1 MKNHLV
7 FFIFILVAL
16 FSFTTIAQSP
26 WILQRATG
34 LSSAQNPQ
42 IIFSAVNK
50 DVCWGSSFYSSQFV
64 RTTDGGTTWTVGTI
78 PASSGL
84 IGSRIAALDSNI
96 AFVILH
102 GASGRGIYKTSDG
115 GLTWTRY
122 PDAYNQTDSDPLQ
135 VFFFDS
141 SNGVCMG
148 NPSGGN
154 WEIYTTSDTG
164 TNWSRVPS
172 VNIPVPLSGE
182 TALYRG
188 HANGAGNCFWFT
200 TWSGSLYRTS
210 DQGIT
215 WTITRSVLG
224 SRGFSVAFKDSLNGV
239 ASTPVK
245 IGNTGSGDDKLSI
258 TSDGGK
264 TWQPVDMKFS
274 SPSYY
279 GVNYIKGS
287 NNGYILTSDYN
298 RGESGYS
305 AKAGTAY
312 SGDGGMTWKVVDNT
326 SRLWVDFSPDGT
338 GWSGG
343 EKDSVYKFIA
353 FTDKQIISVQP
364 NLDRTFARKNIDSV
378 LFTTSFLNFSNHK
391 FTANLVYSNL
401 ESTLRDSLTLYDDG
415 LHGDS
420 QPNDGIYGVYIPPMN
435 VEDYFQLN
443 MSITEDSTNK
453 YTSTPISPRFTTVG
467 PIKIDSLSVSKVS
480 STLYTVNPIF
490 TNEGSSYTVKDLKV
504 KISSDDNTITKI
516 TPDTI
521 TISSIAPGAAA
532 GPDNDVNITVNS
544 HFSGTFKF
552 IYEIM
557 SGGWTFWRD
566 TTLQVVTGVEDI
578 KQIPLSYNLFQNYPN
593 PFNPSTTIEYS
604 IPQNSLVTLNIY
616 DLLGRKVSS
625 LVNERKSA
633 GNYLVVFNAGNL
645 ASGIYFYRMQAG
657 SFISTKKFVLLK

>member
-1 MKNHLV
+1 MKNLLV
-7 FFIFILVAL
+7 SFIFILITL
-16 FSFTTIAQSP
+16 LPFTTKAQSP
-26 WILQRATG
+26 WILQRAAG
-34 LSSAQNPQ
+34 LASAQNPQ

-50 DVCWGSSFYSSQFV
+50 DVCWGSSFYSTQFV
-64 RTTDGGTTWTVGTI
+64 RTVDGGAHWTVSKI

-122 PDAYNQTDSDPLQ
+122 ADAYNGTNSDPLQ
-135 VFFFDS
+135 VFFFDT
-141 SNGVCMG
+141 SNGVCVG

-154 WEIYTTSDTG
+154 WEIYTTSNGGIDW
-164 TNWSRVPS
+164 NLVPS
-172 VNIPVPLSGE
+172 ANIPAPVAGE

-188 HANGAGNCFWFT
+188 HANGADNCFWFT

-210 DQGIT
+210 DRGAT
-215 WTITRSVLG
+215 WTVTRKALG
-224 SRGFSVAFKDSLNGV
+224 NMGFSVAFKDSLNGV
-239 ASTPVK
+239 ACSPLQA
-245 IGNTGSGDDKLSI
+245 GNAGSGGHKLSI

-264 TWQPVDMKFS
+264 TWQPVNVKFS
-274 SPSYY
+274 SPSFY

-287 NNGYILTSDYN
+287 KNDYILTSDYN
-298 RGESGYS
+298 KGEPGYS
-305 AKAGTAY
+305 FQPGT
-312 SGDGGMTWKVVDNT
+312 SFSSDGGMTWRVVDKT

-343 EKDSVYKFIA
+343 ENDSVYKWIA
-353 FTDKQIISVQP
+353 LADKEIIELQP
-364 NLDRTFARKNIDSV
+364 SLDRTFARNNIDSV

-532 GPDNDVNITVNS
+532 GTDNDVNITVNS

-557 SGGWTFWRD
+557 SGG
-566 TTLQVVTGVEDI
+566 
-578 KQIPLSYNLFQNYPN
+578 
-593 PFNPSTTIEYS
+593 
-604 IPQNSLVTLNIY
+604 
-616 DLLGRKVSS
+616 
-625 LVNERKSA
+625 
-633 GNYLVVFNAGNL
+633 
-645 ASGIYFYRMQAG
+645 
-657 SFISTKKFVLLK
+657 